1 MTNPLSLII
10 RLPTVFA
17 GFGRDIE
24 RTATD
29 AVAAA
34 NALGQAVFATHNGGL
49 VIVYPTMT
57 VERVVEA
64 LQIARCTPIP
74 ADCRAAATNA
84 GIAVKDHNGLG
95 DRGA

>member
-1 MTNPLSLII
+1 MKNPLSLIV

-17 GFGRDIE
+17 GAGQSINRG
-24 RTATD
+24 ATD

-34 NALGQAVFATHNGGL
+34 NALGQAVFATCDGGL
-49 VIVYPTMT
+49 VIVYPAMT

-74 ADCRAAATNA
+74 DDCRAAATNA
-84 GIAVKDHNGLG
+84 GIAP
-95 DRGA
+95 

>member
-1 MTNPLSLII
+1 MRNPASLII

-17 GFGRDIE
+17 GAGHGIE
-24 RTATD
+24 HTAAR
-29 AVAAA
+29 AVEAA
-34 NALGQAVFATHNGGL
+34 NGLSQAVFATHNGGL

-74 ADCRAAATNA
+74 DDCRAAATDA
-84 GIAVKDHNGLG
+84 GITP
-95 DRGA
+95 

>member
-1 MTNPLSLII
+1 MTNPGSLII

-17 GFGRDIE
+17 GAGQMIDRV
-24 RTATD
+24 AAD

-34 NALGQAVFATHNGGL
+34 NALGQAVFAAHDGG
-49 VIVYPTMT
+49 VVVVYPTMT
-57 VERVVEA
+57 AEHVAEA
-64 LQIARCTPIP
+64 LRIARCTPIP
-74 ADCRAAATNA
+74 DDCRAAATNA

>member
-1 MTNPLSLII
+1 MRNPLSLIV
-10 RLPTVFA
+10 RLPTVFTGA
-17 GFGRDIE
+17 GQLIDRV
-24 RTATD
+24 ATD

-74 ADCRAAATNA
+74 DDCRAAATNA
-84 GIAVKDHNGLG
+84 GIAP
-95 DRGA
+95 